1 MPADVSCKKM
11 DLGVPIAEPL
21 PASGFFGT
29 PKRHETGTYLKG
41 LPAKHIEML
50 FVLGCFPYFFS
61 ENSMGWDSK
70 HSKKV
75 FFFTLRASED
85 CQAGDVH
92 LHLQV
97 LEPDVLHLQGHG
109 PKELSAGSDVST
121 FRPVLGM
128 CKRNG
133 GIAVNASGKWIY
145 QRKTSEGLLTANG
158 RHCALLSFNPRC
170 FCQLFLGGLVR
181 LCFRIW
187 DPLFSLASCPTPEAL
202 AMMVRFAGFS
212 RFATIRLIPRL
223 RAVLSSFPFLALRK
237 QRHAESVGRKQVSK
251 MPCR

>member
-1 MPADVSCKKM
+1 MLTHKPSQVRGEKLGQPPPLGLRSACTFGVATPCLWIEKAKRPGKTRFGGSRREGHTTHITMPADVSCKKM

-109 PKELSAGSDVST
+109 PLKELSAGFSDVST
-121 FRPVLGM
+121 FRPVLGGM
-128 CKRNG
+128 CKR
-133 GIAVNASGKWIY
+133 IAVNESGKWIY
-145 QRKTSEGLLTANG
+145 QRKNQKGL
-158 RHCALLSFNPRC
+158 
-170 FCQLFLGGLVR
+170 
-181 LCFRIW
+181 
-187 DPLFSLASCPTPEAL
+187 
-202 AMMVRFAGFS
+202 
-212 RFATIRLIPRL
+212 
-223 RAVLSSFPFLALRK
+223 
-237 QRHAESVGRKQVSK
+237 
-251 MPCR
+251 